1 MRNLIRTLVVLLI
14 LVLLVSACAP
24 AKPAAKKGGEIHIGA
39 LYDQTGPTSDVGQD
53 YAMGVQE
60 AIAYVNDTG
69 GINGKKIVLHGYDY
83 GYDKSKAAT
92 LYAQMKDQDKVI
104 AILGWGTGDTEAL
117 RPSITE
123 DKIPYVSASYSA
135 HLTDPK
141 EARYNFFNSSDYST
155 NARAALTAWYD
166 EIWLKSDKYKAR
178 RDAGDKPR
186 LVNFY
191 ALEHP
196 YANAPIKALKE
207 HAQMLGFEIGPDQN
221 VGLGD
226 TEATT
231 QVLAAKDFKPD
242 VCWHGNTTKSVSA
255 TVRDAVDNKLGCDWI
270 INNWGFDE
278 NLVDILG
285 DKAEAVNVA
294 GVAPCAFYGE
304 DVPMMDKVQE
314 YAKKLHP
321 KAKKRLIRTVQA
333 WGNVLMLAEA
343 LKRADKAGDLSGDG
357 ILTKGF
363 ETLKDFDVGLGF
375 APVTY
380 TSSDHRGAH
389 APRVYVIRNG
399 KFKLLEQVDLKAR
412 WPDKWDSWIG
422 Y

>member
-1 MRNLIRTLVVLLI
+1 
-14 LVLLVSACAP
+14 
-24 AKPAAKKGGEIHIGA
+24 
-39 LYDQTGPTSDVGQD
+39 
-53 YAMGVQE
+53 MGVQE

-117 RPSITE
+117 RASVAE
-123 DKIPYVSASYSA
+123 DKMPYVSASYSA

-141 EARYNFFNSSDYST
+141 VARYNFFNSSDYST

-166 EIWLKSDKYKAR
+166 QVWLKDDRFKER

-207 HAQMLGFEIGPDQN
+207 HAALLGFEVGPDQN

-226 TEATT
+226 KEAVT

-242 VCWHGNTTKSVSA
+242 VCWHGNTTASVFA
-255 TVRDAVDNKLGCDWI
+255 TVRDAVDNGLGCDWI

-278 NLVDILG
+278 NLIELLG
-285 DKAEAVNVA
+285 DKAEKVMVA

-304 DVPMMDKVQE
+304 DVPMMDKVVE

-321 KAKKRLIRTVQA
+321 DAEKRLIRTIQA
-333 WGNVLMLAEA
+333 WGNVLLLTEA
-343 LKRADKAGDLSGDG
+343 LKRADKAGDLTGEG

-363 ETLKDFDVGLGF
+363 ETMKDFDVGLGF

-380 TSSDHRGAH
+380 TAQDHRGAH
-389 APRVYVIRNG
+389 APRVYYIKG
-399 KFKLLEQVDLKAR
+399 GTFKLLEQVDVKAR